1 MNLTKCKSI
10 YFNDTCTWNDLYFC
24 TFVPPNEWIMEK
36 DYFSHILPNGLRIV
50 HLPSASPVSYCGFA
64 VNAGTRDEEMD
75 EFGLAHFVEH
85 MIFKGTEKRKSWHIL
100 NRMENVGGEL
110 NAYTT
115 KEETFV
121 YSIFM
126 EEHFRRAFELLSDL
140 VFHSQ
145 FPEQE
150 IEKEVDVILDEINSY
165 EDSPSELIFD
175 EFENL
180 LFDGHALG
188 HNILGDE
195 QSLLGFGSES
205 GKSFMRRFYA
215 PENMVFFSM
224 GRIPF
229 KKIVQM
235 AESTLSDI
243 AFPMAARNRTAPGE
257 LLPVSRQIH
266 KDTHQAH
273 VLIGGR
279 AYSMHDEKRLPLFL
293 LNNLLGGP
301 GMNNRLNVSLRE
313 KNGLVY
319 NVESNVTSYTDTGL
333 ASIYFGTDPKN
344 KEKAIRLVYKELAKL
359 REVKLTATQ
368 LAAAK
373 KQVIGQLGVSGDN
386 REGLFLGLG
395 KSFLHYNRYDTLL
408 ICTCTAFIIL
418 FSGAPLDG
426 SVNGVQLTQHA
437 LTLEVG
443 KAGGIFVAVAI
454 FLFAFSSIIGNY
466 YYGEANIRFITPKKS
481 VLYIYRLAV
490 GGMVMFGALASLEL
504 AWSLAD
510 ITMAFMTIC
519 NLFAISLLSKQAFLL
534 LHDYIAQKRSGIK
547 SPVFD
552 KNKLPELKDKAECW

>member
-1 MNLTKCKSI
+1 MDEIASFIIAFKMILYGVMNLTKCKSI

-395 KSFLHYNRYDTLL
+395 KSFLHYNRYDTLPEVFAKVEKL
-408 ICTCTAFIIL
+408 TAGEIREVANEIF
-418 FSGAPLDG
+418 AP
-426 SVNGVQLTQHA
+426 
-437 LTLEVG
+437 E
-443 KAGGIFVAVAI
+443 
-454 FLFAFSSIIGNY
+454 
-466 YYGEANIRFITPKKS
+466 
-481 VLYIYRLAV
+481 RL
-490 GGMVMFGALASLEL
+490 
-504 AWSLAD
+504 
-510 ITMAFMTIC
+510 
-519 NLFAISLLSKQAFLL
+519 ISLIYQ
-534 LHDYIAQKRSGIK
+534 
-547 SPVFD
+547 
-552 KNKLPELKDKAECW
+552 

>member
-1 MNLTKCKSI
+1 M
-10 YFNDTCTWNDLYFC
+10 
-24 TFVPPNEWIMEK
+24 
-36 DYFSHILPNGLRIV
+36 DYFSHTLPNGLRLV
-50 HLPSASPVSYCGFA
+50 HLPSDSPVSYCGFA
-64 VNAGTRDEEMD
+64 VNAGTRDEEAH

-85 MIFKGTEKRKSWHIL
+85 MLFKGTEKRKSWHIL

-126 EEHFRRAFELLSDL
+126 EEHYNRAFELMADL
-140 VFHSQ
+140 MFHSR

-165 EDSPSELIFD
+165 DDSPSELIFD

-195 QSLLGFGSES
+195 KSLLGFTSATGL
-205 GKSFMRRFYA
+205 SFMNRFYV

-224 GRIPF
+224 GRISF
-229 KKIVQM
+229 KKVVKM
-235 AESTLSDI
+235 AENYLGDITL
-243 AFPMAARNRTAPGE
+243 PLAARNRVAP
-257 LLPVSRQIH
+257 PVIPSKVHKEH

-293 LNNLLGGP
+293 LNNILGGP

-344 KEKAIRLVYKELAKL
+344 REKAARLVHKELA
-359 REVKLTATQ
+359 RFRDVKLSTSQ
-368 LAAAK
+368 LAVAK
-373 KQVIGQLGVSGDN
+373 KQLIGQLGVSGDN
-386 REGLFLGLG
+386 NEGLFLGLG
-395 KSFLHYNRYDTLL
+395 KSFLHYNRYDTLPEVFKKVEKL
-408 ICTCTAFIIL
+408 TAGEI
-418 FSGAPLDG
+418 
-426 SVNGVQLTQHA
+426 
-437 LTLEVG
+437 LEV
-443 KAGGIFVAVAI
+443 ANEVFAPER
-454 FLFAFSSIIGNY
+454 LF
-466 YYGEANIRFITPKKS
+466 T
-481 VLYIYRLAV
+481 LIY
-490 GGMVMFGALASLEL
+490 E
-504 AWSLAD
+504 
-510 ITMAFMTIC
+510 
-519 NLFAISLLSKQAFLL
+519 
-534 LHDYIAQKRSGIK
+534 
-547 SPVFD
+547 
-552 KNKLPELKDKAECW
+552 